1 MLKYPLVVTYS
12 TINSRCERSISN

>member
-12 TINSRCERSISN
+12 TINSRCERSISH